1 MTNFIFKSSARTT
14 DLQKISQLINLLLNE
29 QRHQRSDLSQIKST
43 LDYIIKIINHKDT
56 LDYFSNGNSADSKS
70 GD

>member
-14 DLQKISQLINLLLNE
+14 DLQKISQLINLALNE
-29 QRHQRSDLSQIKST
+29 QRHQRSDLSEIKFM
-43 LDYIIKIINHKDT
+43 INKLLTNKDLKDQVDKYYGPT
-56 LDYFSNGNSADSKS
+56 ADPLP